1 MVVENVAGAEIIP
14 ATGVVDQT
22 GWIPG
27 LEEIRDSNGII
38 LPPTFIENDPHHDA
52 GMIAVSVYHGLH
64 FFLDLSGLIRR
75 PRMIGTPSLLRKILR
90 RRKILPHQET
100 EFIPPSI
107 PTLPFYL
114 YVFPPQV
121 APLSLL

>member
-38 LPPTFIENDPHHDA
+38 LTPTFIENDPHHDA
-52 GMIAVSVYHGLH
+52 GMIAMSVYHGLP
-64 FFLDLSGLIRR
+64 FFLDLRGLIRW
-75 PRMIGTPSLLRKILR
+75 PRLIRAASLFGKVLR
-90 RRKILPHQET
+90 RRRIAPHHAT
-100 EFIPPSI
+100 RM
-107 PTLPFYL
+107 
-114 YVFPPQV
+114 
-121 APLSLL
+121 

>member
-38 LPPTFIENDPHHDA
+38 LTPTFIENDPHHDA

-64 FFLDLSGLIRR
+64 FFLDLSGLVRR
-75 PRMIGTPSLLRKILR
+75 PPMIVELLLFCIIMWGARCVISAGSL
-90 RRKILPHQET
+90 
-100 EFIPPSI
+100 
-107 PTLPFYL
+107 
-114 YVFPPQV
+114 
-121 APLSLL
+121 